1 LQEITIGLHSQ
12 PACQPLVYTDMLSY
26 PLPFFLVLLFANSG
40 SPLSTTSNPSDSI
53 DRFSLPPYNPNNS
66 PRSAEELLKTLVNP
80 IEFDLSE
87 EHYLHPESYPESG
100 PFFDLHRTKNV
111 TALKG
116 VSTNLIC
123 RVRRLGNHTVSWIRY
138 TDTSLLTV
146 GRYTYTTDLRFEA
159 FHSPHTDD
167 WVVRL
172 KNPRPSDSGFYGCQI
187 STTPHRTQLIYLT
200 VHEPHTFIIGEPD
213 MYVDIGSMLNLS
225 CVVSYTE
232 RPPVKVSWLH
242 NGIEISFRG
251 PRSGVSVIT
260 EKAAQTTIHLLMQG
274 ANALDSGVYEC
285 FPDNA
290 PPAKIKVHILTA
302 GNQVAGLQT
311 NAGSRLHSSRQ
322 RWHERSFLMMAMLII
337 TGGWKTTATNY
348 FSVYY

>member
-1 LQEITIGLHSQ
+1 MS
-12 PACQPLVYTDMLSY
+12 SY
-26 PLPFFLVLLFANSG
+26 ALLFLLVLLFANSG
-40 SPLSTTSNPSDSI
+40 SSPLSTSTSTPNDFI
-53 DRFSLPPYNPNNS
+53 DRVSLPPYNPNNS
-66 PRSAEELLKTLVNP
+66 PRSAEELLETLVNP
-80 IEFDLSE
+80 VDFDLGDLE
-87 EHYLHPESYPESG
+87 ENYPESG
-100 PFFDLHRTKNV
+100 PFFDLHRTRNV

-116 VSTNLIC
+116 VTTNLIC
-123 RVRRLGNHTVSWIRY
+123 RVRRLGNHTISWLRY
-138 TDTSLLTV
+138 SDTSLLTV

-167 WVVRL
+167 WIVRL
-172 KNPRPSDSGFYGCQI
+172 KNPRPSDSGVYGCQI

-200 VHEPHTFIIGEPD
+200 VHEPHTFIIGQPD

-274 ANALDSGVYEC
+274 ANAMDNGIYEC

-290 PPAKIKVHILTA
+290 PSAKIKVHILTA

-311 NAGSRLHSSRQ
+311 NAGTGLSTRGLWCKLWQSN
-322 RWHERSFLMMAMLII
+322 FMMALLII
-337 TGGWKTTATNY
+337 TGGWKNNSY
-348 FSVYY
+348 KLLFCVLLLYVVGQ